1 MWRILHD
8 CAGGPCFGG
17 AFLMSVRH
25 YLVISDCLPPPF
37 THCTGQALR
46 RASLKKPVTA
56 STITTTIAPAG
67 ASTVPRRASLYR
79 ASPSGFKTFSFVKEA
94 SFLENVR
101 FMCYYSCLF
110 I

>member
-8 CAGGPCFGG
+8 CAGCPCFGG

-46 RASLKKPVTA
+46 RASLKKPFTA
-56 STITTTIAPAG
+56 STITTTIA
-67 ASTVPRRASLYR
+67 RRASLYG